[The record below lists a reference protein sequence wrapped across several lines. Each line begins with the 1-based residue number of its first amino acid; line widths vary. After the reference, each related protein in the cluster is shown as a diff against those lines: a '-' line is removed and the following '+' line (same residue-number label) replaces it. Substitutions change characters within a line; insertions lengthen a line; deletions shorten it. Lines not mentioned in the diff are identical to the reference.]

1 MRPRLSCARSNAER
15 DSSWAEAIGA
25 NVPIYLNNAELALTL
40 AKMAVMLAAGGC
52 FPHNQPTTAV
62 ETYGGEAGLA
72 VCKRGP

>member
-1 MRPRLSCARSNAER
+1 M
-15 DSSWAEAIGA
+15 
-25 NVPIYLNNAELALTL
+25 PIYLNNAELALTL